1 MTTMSDSVTYDTRLR
16 LMDEASRYRD
26 QASRQAGAK
35 QLVLWD
41 CGRGHRWDKT
51 LDIAQNVRCMNCA
64 TERRELETKRLQDIA
79 QARGG
84 ALLSHR
90 YVDAVTPL
98 SWRCA
103 YGHVWDATP
112 DAVSRHWCSEC
123 ARTVFAAVR

>member
-51 LDIAQNVRCMNCA
+51 LDIAQ
-64 TERRELETKRLQDIA
+64 
-79 QARGG
+79 ARGG

-90 YVDAVTPL
+90 YVDAATPL